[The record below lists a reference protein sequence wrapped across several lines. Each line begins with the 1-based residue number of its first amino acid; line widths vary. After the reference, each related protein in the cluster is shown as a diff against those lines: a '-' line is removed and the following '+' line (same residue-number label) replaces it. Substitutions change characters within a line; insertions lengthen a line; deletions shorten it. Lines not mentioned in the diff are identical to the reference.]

1 MRRTAATNA
10 GLAVLGGLALLDAGT
25 LLLAQ
30 GGFPPVEVAVLA
42 SALGVVSLV
51 LLVPAW
57 RGGRVASRWLV
68 GLRLLSAL
76 TSVPALFVDDV
87 PESVRVVVAGALALT
102 VLGCALVV
110 PALRRAPAGRPAH

>member
-1 MRRTAATNA
+1 MRRTAATTA
-10 GLAVLGGLALLDAGT
+10 GLALLGVLSVLDAGT

-42 SALGVVSLV
+42 SALGVVCLV

-76 TSVPALFVDDV
+76 TSVPALFVDEV
-87 PESVRVVVAGALALT
+87 PDPVRVVVAGALALT

-110 PALRRAPAGRPAH
+110 PALRRAPAEPPRD

>member
-1 MRRTAATNA
+1 MSFTRWLRR
-10 GLAVLGGLALLDAGT
+10 LAPLMVC
-25 LLLAQ
+25 
-30 GGFPPVEVAVLA
+30 
-42 SALGVVSLV
+42 LV

-76 TSVPALFVDDV
+76 TSVPALFVDEV
-87 PESVRVVVAGALALT
+87 PDPVRVVVAGALALT

-110 PALRRAPAGRPAH
+110 PALRRAPAERPAR